1 MISIVVA
8 YDRLGHIGDKGSL
21 PWPRLPADM
30 ARFRQLTIGHTV
42 VMGRKTWDSLPSG
55 FRPLPDRTN
64 IVVSRRANIRPEPD
78 AVMVPSD
85 SMLRDVQN
93 TYPDQL
99 MVIGGGEVYRLF
111 LPYTSLVYATEI
123 DGLFSGDTYFP
134 VSQVRDHWEIIE
146 CQSFPADDSNVFPYR
161 FMTYK
166 RR

>member
-1 MISIVVA
+1 
-8 YDRLGHIGDKGSL
+8 
-21 PWPRLPADM
+21 
-30 ARFRQLTIGHTV
+30 
-42 VMGRKTWDSLPSG
+42 MGRKTWDSLPSG

-78 AVMVPSD
+78 SVMVPSD

-123 DGLFSGDTYFP
+123 DGLF
-134 VSQVRDHWEIIE
+134 W
-146 CQSFPADDSNVFPYR
+146 
-161 FMTYK
+161 
-166 RR
+166 